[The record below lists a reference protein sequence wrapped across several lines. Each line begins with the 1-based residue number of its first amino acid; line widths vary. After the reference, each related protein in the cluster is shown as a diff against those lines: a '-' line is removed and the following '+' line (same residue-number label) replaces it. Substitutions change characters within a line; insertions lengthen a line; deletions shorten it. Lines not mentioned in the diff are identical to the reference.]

1 MSNVMLDL
9 ETLGTS
15 AGCSILSI
23 GAAEFGKDGLKGA
36 FYVVIQRRT
45 CLNAGLVEDPDTL
58 SWWGRQSPEAMKTL
72 IEAGDL
78 IASVPL
84 GHALMQ
90 LDFWLGQV
98 AGLEDIERKTLKVW
112 GNGADFDLP
121 ILAEAYRR
129 AGFSVPWAA
138 YNGRCYRTL
147 KNLMPSIKLKRGGV
161 HHNALADARSQ
172 AEHAVRLLNEHYDA
186 D

>member
-1 MSNVMLDL
+1 MSDVMLDL

-15 AGCSILSI
+15 AGCTILSI
-23 GAAEFGKDGLKGA
+23 GAAQFGRDGLKGS
-36 FYVVIQRRT
+36 FYTVINRRS

-58 SWWGRQSPEAMKTL
+58 AWWGRQSPEARKTL
-72 IEAGDL
+72 GEAGDPA
-78 IASVPL
+78 ASVPL
-84 GHALMQ
+84 GNALFQ
-90 LDFWLGQV
+90 LDFWLSQV

-147 KNLMPSIKLKRGGV
+147 KNLMPAITLKRSGT
-161 HHNALADARSQ
+161 HHNALSDAQSQ